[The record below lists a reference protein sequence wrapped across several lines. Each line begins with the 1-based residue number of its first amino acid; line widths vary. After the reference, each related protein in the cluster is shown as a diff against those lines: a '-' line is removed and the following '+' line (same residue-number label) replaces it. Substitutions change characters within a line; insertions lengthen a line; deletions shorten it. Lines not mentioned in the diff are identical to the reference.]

1 MTMSRRRIVSIVL
14 SVILPPVVA
23 VILVI
28 VNEELHPWGPGGLG
42 MWAMPLSVVAG
53 FLFLAREFRIY
64 ALPIALVYF
73 PAMWWITVLVSV
85 SIVIGL
91 YGGP

>member
-1 MTMSRRRIVSIVL
+1 
-14 SVILPPVVA
+14 
-23 VILVI
+23 
-28 VNEELHPWGPGGLG
+28 
-42 MWAMPLSVVAG
+42 MPLSVVAG